1 MKRVLSFITISLV
14 AVAMI
19 FAQGSAET
27 ASKSQSFP
35 TKDIT
40 ITVPVNAGGGSD
52 TLARAISAVAD
63 KYFNHSIIV
72 VNRGG
77 AGGTIGA
84 TEFLTN
90 KPDGYNLL
98 LAHAAIFTT
107 QPKLQKVQYTAS
119 DFKGV
124 IGLNN
129 QPIVLAVTADSPFKS
144 FDDVVNCG
152 RQIKIAA
159 NSVGSIFHVGA
170 MDLMNKAK
178 IDAVHVP
185 FNGNSAALTGLI
197 GKNVDIGFFHPEEI
211 ISHVQAGTIR
221 VLGTM
226 TAERIDAFKD
236 VPTFKELGYDCEY
249 GVWKAL
255 LVPAGTSQE
264 VVDYLNATFNELFQD
279 PEFLNYVNN
288 TSTNMYPISGEEV
301 DKKLIAEVDSYA
313 DIIDALNLSSKK

>member
-1 MKRVLSFITISLV
+1 MKKFFSLVLV
-14 AVAMI
+14 AVFSAALM
-19 FAQGSAET
+19 FANG
-27 ASKSQSFP
+27 ASEAQSQKPDFP
-35 TKDIT
+35 TKDIA

-52 TLARAISAVAD
+52 TLARAISAVAE
-63 KYFNHSIIV
+63 KYFGHAIIV

-84 TEFLTN
+84 TEFLNN
-90 KPDGYNLL
+90 KADGYNLL

-107 QPKLQKVQYTAS
+107 QPKMQNVQYTAK

-129 QPIVLAVTADSPFKS
+129 QPIVLAVTKDSPFKS
-144 FDDVVNCG
+144 FQDVVDCG
-152 RQIKIAA
+152 RQLKVGA

-178 IDAVHVP
+178 VDAVHVP
-185 FNGNSAALTGLI
+185 FNGNSASLTALI
-197 GKNVDIGFFHPEEI
+197 GGNIDIGFYHPEEI

-226 TAERIDAFKD
+226 TAERIPAFADA
-236 VPTFKELGYDCEY
+236 PTFKELGYDCEY

-255 LVPAGTSQE
+255 LVPAGTDQA
-264 VVDYLNATFNELFQD
+264 VVDYLNRTFNELFKD
-279 PEFLNYVNN
+279 PEFLNYTAN
-288 TSTNMYPISGEEV
+288 TSTNMEPISGEEV
-301 DKKLIAEVDSYA
+301 DKKLVSEVDSYSE
-313 DIIDALNLSSKK
+313 IIDSLNLAKKK